1 MERGR
6 KNAAAPNARFV
17 STRATGSYSDG
28 KRVALSPG
36 DRGESLSFSLHLFP
50 FLAERAAPP
59 PKGGGKSRAGRGM
72 WDTCFQGPDYPPSPS
87 YTRTSL
93 CSRNVPVDKTPEAR
107 ARDVLI
113 YTWYEYSE
121 ARVIHVLGLC
131 SSQMSRSDISAGNPA
146 ATARVLV
153 VLWIIF
159 TTGIARRRYFS
170 ALSLP
175 PSVFLLLSLPR
186 KFLPRVLIL

>member
-1 MERGR
+1 MQPRLMRVSCQRGR
-6 KNAAAPNARFV
+6 
-17 STRATGSYSDG
+17 
-28 KRVALSPG
+28 RVHIAMEKES
-36 DRGESLSFSLHLFP
+36 RYHQEIEESLSLSLSISFLFSRRELRRH
-50 FLAERAAPP
+50 RR
-59 PKGGGKSRAGRGM
+59 GGRKSRAGRGM

-159 TTGIARRRYFS
+159 TTGIARRRYFF

-186 KFLPRVLIL
+186 KFLPRVLIF